1 MVFQNL
7 QYQEKKNN
15 FLPKGQFQ
23 QGNPIKNKRVGVKI
37 HPFLINYIFIIQ
49 RQNNF
54 MKNEYR
60 DKVIDSL
67 DIITM
72 RTKLISDMIEGKKQA
87 NPQDAVKC
95 CKEIDDLIERIKNT
109 LLSRNSY

>member
-1 MVFQNL
+1 
-7 QYQEKKNN
+7 
-15 FLPKGQFQ
+15 
-23 QGNPIKNKRVGVKI
+23 
-37 HPFLINYIFIIQ
+37 
-49 RQNNF
+49 

-72 RTKLISDMIEGKKQA
+72 RTKVISDMIEGKKQA
-87 NPQDAVKC
+87 SPADAIKC

>member
-1 MVFQNL
+1 
-7 QYQEKKNN
+7 
-15 FLPKGQFQ
+15 
-23 QGNPIKNKRVGVKI
+23 
-37 HPFLINYIFIIQ
+37 
-49 RQNNF
+49 
-54 MKNEYR
+54 MKNEYI

-67 DIITM
+67 DTITM

-109 LLSRNSY
+109 LSSRNSY

>member
-1 MVFQNL
+1 
-7 QYQEKKNN
+7 
-15 FLPKGQFQ
+15 
-23 QGNPIKNKRVGVKI
+23 
-37 HPFLINYIFIIQ
+37 
-49 RQNNF
+49 

-87 NPQDAVKC
+87 NPQDAIKC
-95 CKEIDDLIERIKNT
+95 CREIDDLIERIKNT

>member
-1 MVFQNL
+1 
-7 QYQEKKNN
+7 
-15 FLPKGQFQ
+15 
-23 QGNPIKNKRVGVKI
+23 
-37 HPFLINYIFIIQ
+37 
-49 RQNNF
+49 

-72 RTKLISDMIEGKKQA
+72 RTKVISDMIEGKKKA

>member
-1 MVFQNL
+1 
-7 QYQEKKNN
+7 
-15 FLPKGQFQ
+15 
-23 QGNPIKNKRVGVKI
+23 
-37 HPFLINYIFIIQ
+37 
-49 RQNNF
+49 

-87 NPQDAVKC
+87 NPQDAIKC
-95 CKEIDDLIERIKNT
+95 CKEIDELIERIKNT

>member
-1 MVFQNL
+1 
-7 QYQEKKNN
+7 
-15 FLPKGQFQ
+15 
-23 QGNPIKNKRVGVKI
+23 
-37 HPFLINYIFIIQ
+37 
-49 RQNNF
+49 

-60 DKVIDSL
+60 DKIIDSL

>member
-1 MVFQNL
+1 
-7 QYQEKKNN
+7 
-15 FLPKGQFQ
+15 
-23 QGNPIKNKRVGVKI
+23 
-37 HPFLINYIFIIQ
+37 
-49 RQNNF
+49 

-67 DIITM
+67 DIITL

>member
-1 MVFQNL
+1 
-7 QYQEKKNN
+7 
-15 FLPKGQFQ
+15 
-23 QGNPIKNKRVGVKI
+23 
-37 HPFLINYIFIIQ
+37 
-49 RQNNF
+49 

-109 LLSRNSY
+109 LSSRNSY

>member
-1 MVFQNL
+1 
-7 QYQEKKNN
+7 
-15 FLPKGQFQ
+15 
-23 QGNPIKNKRVGVKI
+23 
-37 HPFLINYIFIIQ
+37 
-49 RQNNF
+49 
-54 MKNEYR
+54 MKNEYS

>member
-1 MVFQNL
+1 
-7 QYQEKKNN
+7 
-15 FLPKGQFQ
+15 
-23 QGNPIKNKRVGVKI
+23 
-37 HPFLINYIFIIQ
+37 
-49 RQNNF
+49 

-95 CKEIDDLIERIKNT
+95 CREIDDLIERIKNT
-109 LLSRNSY
+109 ILSRNSY

>member
-1 MVFQNL
+1 
-7 QYQEKKNN
+7 
-15 FLPKGQFQ
+15 
-23 QGNPIKNKRVGVKI
+23 
-37 HPFLINYIFIIQ
+37 
-49 RQNNF
+49 

-87 NPQDAVKC
+87 NPQDAVIC

>member
-1 MVFQNL
+1 
-7 QYQEKKNN
+7 
-15 FLPKGQFQ
+15 
-23 QGNPIKNKRVGVKI
+23 
-37 HPFLINYIFIIQ
+37 
-49 RQNNF
+49 

-95 CKEIDDLIERIKNT
+95 CREIDDLIERIKNT

>member
-1 MVFQNL
+1 
-7 QYQEKKNN
+7 
-15 FLPKGQFQ
+15 
-23 QGNPIKNKRVGVKI
+23 
-37 HPFLINYIFIIQ
+37 
-49 RQNNF
+49 

-67 DIITM
+67 DIISM
-72 RTKLISDMIEGKKQA
+72 RTKLISDMIQGKKQA

-109 LLSRNSY
+109 LSSRNSY

>member
-1 MVFQNL
+1 
-7 QYQEKKNN
+7 
-15 FLPKGQFQ
+15 
-23 QGNPIKNKRVGVKI
+23 
-37 HPFLINYIFIIQ
+37 
-49 RQNNF
+49 

-67 DIITM
+67 DTITM

>member
-1 MVFQNL
+1 MT
-7 QYQEKKNN
+7 
-15 FLPKGQFQ
+15 
-23 QGNPIKNKRVGVKI
+23 
-37 HPFLINYIFIIQ
+37 
-49 RQNNF
+49 
-54 MKNEYR
+54 NEYR

>member
-1 MVFQNL
+1 
-7 QYQEKKNN
+7 
-15 FLPKGQFQ
+15 
-23 QGNPIKNKRVGVKI
+23 
-37 HPFLINYIFIIQ
+37 
-49 RQNNF
+49 

-67 DIITM
+67 DIISM

-109 LLSRNSY
+109 LSSRNSY

>member
-1 MVFQNL
+1 
-7 QYQEKKNN
+7 
-15 FLPKGQFQ
+15 
-23 QGNPIKNKRVGVKI
+23 
-37 HPFLINYIFIIQ
+37 
-49 RQNNF
+49 

-87 NPQDAVKC
+87 NPQDAIKC

>member
-1 MVFQNL
+1 
-7 QYQEKKNN
+7 
-15 FLPKGQFQ
+15 
-23 QGNPIKNKRVGVKI
+23 
-37 HPFLINYIFIIQ
+37 
-49 RQNNF
+49 

-95 CKEIDDLIERIKNT
+95 CKEIDDLILSIKV
-109 LLSRNSY
+109 

>member
-1 MVFQNL
+1 
-7 QYQEKKNN
+7 
-15 FLPKGQFQ
+15 
-23 QGNPIKNKRVGVKI
+23 
-37 HPFLINYIFIIQ
+37 
-49 RQNNF
+49 

-72 RTKLISDMIEGKKQA
+72 RTKLISDMIEGRKQA

>member
-1 MVFQNL
+1 
-7 QYQEKKNN
+7 
-15 FLPKGQFQ
+15 
-23 QGNPIKNKRVGVKI
+23 
-37 HPFLINYIFIIQ
+37 
-49 RQNNF
+49 